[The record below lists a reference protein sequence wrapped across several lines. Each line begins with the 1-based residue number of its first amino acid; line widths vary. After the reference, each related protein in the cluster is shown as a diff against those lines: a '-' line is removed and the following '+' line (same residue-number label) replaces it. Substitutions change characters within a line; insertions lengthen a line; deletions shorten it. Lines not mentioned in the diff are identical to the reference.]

1 MVSLRTILAVP
12 ILLGLTAT
20 ALPNPA
26 SPLNNDLAVPHTSNL
41 NTYNVREIH
50 LDHAQGDA
58 DSDGFAG
65 GRTILRKPGYP
76 DITLMGEGTSFTGF
90 VLFEEVKEQDQG
102 PPSHLNV
109 YQARITISEGGNS
122 RYSHCPRDTSWDT
135 DTPMQGETRITE
147 NKNGIRRT
155 TIIKNGI
162 KTVYLCNNE
171 TNAVGHDPSPRE
183 LEIINEMSR
192 LGQEIG
198 RLAAEGRFGEMEKA
212 QEELERKGQELRRVG
227 EAERSKPNN
236 TANSHSSTRL
246 AVEGSGRRDS
256 GKGEFGDDGG
266 SGGLR
271 RGNRLLIYHC
281 WHAGRIR
288 SFITDHVPFLHVAS

>member
-26 SPLNNDLAVPHTSNL
+26 SPLNNDLAAPHTSNL
-41 NTYNVREIH
+41 NAYNVGEIH
-50 LDHAQGDA
+50 LDQPEGDG
-58 DSDGFAG
+58 DRNGFAG

-90 VLFEEVKEQDQG
+90 GQTIVHTGNKTRIYFWNPETLLFEEVKKQDQG

-109 YQARITISEGGNS
+109 YQARITISEGGDS

-147 NKNGIRRT
+147 NKNDMPRT

-162 KTVYLCNNE
+162 KTVYICNNE
-171 TNAVGHDPSPRE
+171 TMTLV
-183 LEIINEMSR
+183 
-192 LGQEIG
+192 
-198 RLAAEGRFGEMEKA
+198 EKSSA
-212 QEELERKGQELRRVG
+212 HPLLNCNDRK
-227 EAERSKPNN
+227 
-236 TANSHSSTRL
+236 
-246 AVEGSGRRDS
+246 
-256 GKGEFGDDGG
+256 KGMMLTNWVNKF
-266 SGGLR
+266 
-271 RGNRLLIYHC
+271 
-281 WHAGRIR
+281 
-288 SFITDHVPFLHVAS
+288 